1 MIPIRIGT
9 MAVTSAIVG
18 SPFKIQIDTTIS
30 GTGTETASN
39 QFKLPVLGNYTI
51 YWGDGSIENA
61 NVNSSEQFKTHTYSS
76 GGIKTITV
84 SWLNSVIVG
93 VAFNNTGDRN
103 KLLNIIAW
111 GGANYTDLEGAFR
124 GCTNLNAT
132 FTDIPNLS
140 NVDSLAYMFD
150 NALNFNNNISLWDLS
165 TVNDTKYMFR
175 NATSFNQP
183 IGTWNMS
190 SVVDSSHMFDGA
202 TSFNQDISAWD
213 TSSIIFMKGMFF
225 GATAFNQNI
234 SGWNVGAATDVSEMF
249 RAASTFNQNIGSW
262 DVSNAVFMQG
272 MFRGATSFN
281 QNIGSWITTSVTN
294 MSSMFREA
302 VAFNQ
307 NISGWDTGAVTD
319 MGLMFNF
326 ASSFNQDISTW
337 DTGAVTNM
345 SAMFRDAAVFNQAI
359 GIWDVSKVTD
369 LSNMFN
375 NADGFDQ
382 NIGAWQ
388 VTSATNFVDFMSNKA
403 FTNFTATNLSA
414 IYNGWTNYELQ
425 TQRSINFATI
435 KYTSSATEA
444 RGLLTRSNTTT
455 NITNVINNGSG
466 LIRITALAH
475 GLTTN
480 NKVYIK
486 SVGGT
491 TEANGAWAVTVI
503 DIDTIDLQ
511 SSAFVNTYTSGGIL
525 RTGYGWSVSDG
536 GL

>member
-9 MAVTSAIVG
+9 MAAQGRLVGAPFEITINTSITG
-18 SPFKIQIDTTIS
+18 S
-30 GTGTETASN
+30 GTETASN
-39 QFKLPVLGNYTI
+39 QFKLPAIGSYTI
-51 YWGDGSIENA
+51 YWGDGVIETVT
-61 NVNSSEQFKTHTYSS
+61 VNETSQYKTHTYATA
-76 GGIKTITV
+76 GVKTVKV
-84 SWLNSVIVG
+84 SWYNSANVEFS
-93 VAFNNTGDRN
+93 FNNAGDRN
-103 KLLNIIAW
+103 KLLDVVKW
-111 GGANYTDLEGAFR
+111 GGANWTNLEGAFR
-124 GCTNLNAT
+124 GCTNLNAS
-132 FTDIPNLS
+132 FTDVPNLADIS
-140 NVDSLAYMFD
+140 SLAYMFD
-150 NALNFNNNISLWDLS
+150 SASNFNTDISLWDLS
-165 TVNDTKYMFR
+165 TINNTKYMFR
-175 NATSFNQP
+175 NAAAFNQP
-183 IGTWNMS
+183 IGTWNIS
-190 SVVDSSHMFDGA
+190 SVVDTSHMFDGA
-202 TSFNQDISAWD
+202 ISFNQDISTWD
-213 TSSIIFMKGMFF
+213 TSSIIFMSGMFF
-225 GATAFNQNI
+225 GATAFNQDI
-234 SGWNVGAATDVSEMF
+234 SGWDISSATDLSEMF
-249 RAASTFNQNIGSW
+249 RAATVFNQNIGSW
-262 DVSNAVFMQG
+262 DVSSAVFMQG
-272 MFRGATSFN
+272 MFRGATAFN
-281 QNIGSWITTSVTN
+281 QNIGPWITTAVTD

-307 NISGWDTGAVTD
+307 NISGWDTGAVTN
-319 MGLMFNF
+319 MSLMFNF
-326 ASSFNQDISTW
+326 ASTFNQNISTW

-382 NIGAWQ
+382 NLGAWQ
-388 VTSATNFVDFMSNKA
+388 VTSATNFVDFMSNKS

-435 KYTSSATEA
+435 KYTSSATESRA
-444 RGLLTRSNTTT
+444 LLTRSNTTT
-455 NITNVINNGSG
+455 NITNAVNNGSG
-466 LIRITALAH
+466 LIRITAAAH

-503 DIDTIDLQ
+503 DVDTVDLQ
-511 SSAFVNTYTSGGIL
+511 SSSFTNAYTSGGIL